1 MHLRGLIGQPRAL
14 EALERASASGRF
26 HPSLIFHGPPGVGK
40 LTAALALARALV
52 CTGEDPPCGECHACR
67 RIDPNSQRHP
77 DVFVAFPERLDDY
90 RKGETAEGVSGID
103 LQEKQEMA
111 AASAALTLLVDR
123 LREAIAFVHRL
134 PVEGGRSILIID
146 QAHRLAPEGANA
158 LLKTIEEP
166 PGHAVVVLLATS
178 LHALLPTIRSRCQAV
193 PFQSLSPAAIASW
206 LVSERGLPDSEAHL
220 RAALSGGRIGTAMGL
235 DLEAFRGRR
244 DKLLAALE
252 SFLRPPDPGRALA
265 RAEEIAKGESPE
277 QDLEIL
283 TSLVRDRMVVS
294 QTRAQ
299 GSGAPAGLI
308 HADVARRLRD
318 LPLQGGRDGT
328 EALLALE
335 AALEGMRRRGN
346 RQLLIENAFLGF
358 LPGPA
363 S

>member
-1 MHLRGLIGQPRAL
+1 MHLRGVIGQPRAV

-40 LTAALALARALV
+40 LTAALALARAFL
-52 CTGEDPPCGECHACR
+52 CTVDDPPCGACHACR
-67 RIDPNSQRHP
+67 RIDPRSQRHP
-77 DVFVAFPERLDDY
+77 DLFVAFPERLDDY

-103 LQEKQEMA
+103 LQEKQETA
-111 AASAALTLLVDR
+111 AASAALSLLVDR
-123 LREAIAFVHRL
+123 LREAIAFVHRR
-134 PVEGGRSILIID
+134 PVEGGRSILVID
-146 QAHRLAPEGANA
+146 QAHRLSAEGANA

-166 PGHAVVVLLATS
+166 PEHAVIVLLATS

-193 PFQSLSPAAIASW
+193 PFQSLSPGAVASW
-206 LVSERGLPDSEAHL
+206 LVSERGLPEAEARL
-220 RAALSGGRIGTAMGL
+220 RAALSGGRIGTAMEL
-235 DLEAFRGRR
+235 DLEAFRERR
-244 DKLLAALE
+244 DRLLAALE

-283 TSLVRDRMVVS
+283 TSLLRDRMIVS
-294 QTRAQ
+294 Q
-299 GSGAPAGLI
+299 GSGQAAGLI
-308 HADVARRLRD
+308 HGDVARRLRN

-335 AALEGMRRRGN
+335 STLEGLRRRGN

-358 LPGPA
+358 LPRPA